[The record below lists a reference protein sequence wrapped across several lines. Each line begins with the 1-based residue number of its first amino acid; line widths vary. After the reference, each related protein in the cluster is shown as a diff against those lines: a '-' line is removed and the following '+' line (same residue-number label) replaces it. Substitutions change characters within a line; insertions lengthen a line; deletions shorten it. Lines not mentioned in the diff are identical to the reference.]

1 MKNHLE
7 KENVEFRYYEIP
19 QGMPVLPLLGEKW
32 ITRYGADPM
41 HFHNYLELGYCYSGK
56 GIMHLGDQLVPYR
69 AGTVIVIPRNF
80 PHRTEGD
87 DSNQQKWE

>member
-56 GIMHLGDQLVPYR
+56 VSCILEINLYR
-69 AGTVIVIPRNF
+69 IGREPLL
-80 PHRTEGD
+80 
-87 DSNQQKWE
+87 

>member
-41 HFHNYLELGYCYSGK
+41 HFHNYLELGYC
-56 GIMHLGDQLVPYR
+56 
-69 AGTVIVIPRNF
+69 
-80 PHRTEGD
+80 
-87 DSNQQKWE
+87 

>member
-56 GIMHLGDQLVPYR
+56 GDHASWR
-69 AGTVIVIPRNF
+69 STCTVSGGNR
-80 PHRTEGD
+80 
-87 DSNQQKWE
+87 